1 MRLESGPVVSS
12 VGANAGV
19 DARTQST
26 APSLEVRC
34 ADDDLAAANAACTA
48 RSISS
53 AMRLA
58 FVSGFDSLT
67 IVVVRLRLCTES
79 RPAPRAGLA
88 RRAAPAF
95 LLTADSRLH
104 QHHVVSESSTPAL
117 LLHHLATSRIHLQTA
132 VASLRMGMQQFPLI
146 LSAART
152 TRCVSVTTCPY
163 HEEWRNKVRG
173 DDELVRQFVLNP
185 LSVVSYRVNQP
196 SVRTA

>member
-1 MRLESGPVVSS
+1 MRLESGPVVSN

-19 DARTQST
+19 DACTQST
-26 APSLEVRC
+26 TPSLEARC

-67 IVVVRLRLCTES
+67 IVVRLRLCTES
-79 RPAPRAGLA
+79 RPTPRAGLA

-95 LLTADSRLH
+95 PLTTDSRLH

-117 LLHHLATSRIHLQTA
+117 LLHHLATSRIHLQTD

-146 LSAART
+146 GQKACVNLRHVSL
-152 TRCVSVTTCPY
+152 RCTDHTMYECY
-163 HEEWRNKVRG
+163 NM
-173 DDELVRQFVLNP
+173 P
-185 LSVVSYRVNQP
+185 LP
-196 SVRTA
+196 